1 MAIKLVINQL
11 QKLLIKGPF
20 NICHVSQE
28 QKEERYR
35 EKLRYIEK
43 EKKTETIE
51 RSAFSQT

>member
-20 NICHVSQE
+20 NICHVSEE

-35 EKLRYIEK
+35 EKLRYI
-43 EKKTETIE
+43 KK
-51 RSAFSQT
+51 RKRQRQ